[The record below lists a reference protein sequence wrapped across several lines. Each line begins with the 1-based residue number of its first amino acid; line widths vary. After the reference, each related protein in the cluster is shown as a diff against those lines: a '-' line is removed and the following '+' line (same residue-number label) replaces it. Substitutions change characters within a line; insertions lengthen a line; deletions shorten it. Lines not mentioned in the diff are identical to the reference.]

1 VPSVII
7 VTFSN
12 REGCGGYGSP
22 GTDVVEVS
30 VNRVDIEGGGVE
42 VSNEREDRTEVSRLV
57 EIAK

>member
-1 VPSVII
+1 MPSVII

-12 REGCGGYGSP
+12 KEGCGGYGSP

-42 VSNEREDRTEVSRLV
+42 VSNE
-57 EIAK
+57 